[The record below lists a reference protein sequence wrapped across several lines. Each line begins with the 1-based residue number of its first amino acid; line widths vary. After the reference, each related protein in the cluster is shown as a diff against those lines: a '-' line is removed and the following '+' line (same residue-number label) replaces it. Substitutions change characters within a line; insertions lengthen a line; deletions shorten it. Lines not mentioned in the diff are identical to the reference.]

1 MMKPLIKIC
10 GINELKILNEL
21 IMIKEIDFIGF
32 IFYQDSLRNVSNN
45 LLQQLKDI
53 DLKEKRPVCVYV
65 NASRSLIEETSSY
78 FDNPVLQFHGD
89 ETNEFCK
96 SFNKDF
102 WKVIRVRDLSSIQKI
117 LEYHDASAILLENYE
132 KGKYGGTGKSFD
144 WHLLENI
151 KTLDMKII
159 VSGGI
164 NIKNVHNAININ
176 PWCIDINS
184 GVESSAGVK
193 DLKLINEILDIYNHE
208 I

>member
-21 IMIKEIDFIGF
+21 IMIEEIDFIGF

-117 LEYHDASAILLENYE
+117 SEYQDASAILLENYE

-193 DLKLINEILDIYNHE
+193 DLKLINEILEIYNHE

>member
-21 IMIKEIDFIGF
+21 ILIEEIDFIGF

-102 WKVIRVRDLSSIQKI
+102 WKVIRVRDLSSIQNI
-117 LEYHDASAILLENYE
+117 SEYHDASAILLENYE

>member
-21 IMIKEIDFIGF
+21 IMIEEIDFIGF

-102 WKVIRVRDLSSIQKI
+102 WKVIRVRDLSSIQNI
-117 LEYHDASAILLENYE
+117 SEYHDASAILLENYE

-184 GVESSAGVK
+184 GVESSEGVK

>member
-21 IMIKEIDFIGF
+21 IMIEEIDFIGF

-102 WKVIRVRDLSSIQKI
+102 WKVIRVRDLSSIQNI
-117 LEYHDASAILLENYE
+117 SEYHDASAILLENYE

-193 DLKLINEILDIYNHE
+193 DLKLINEILEIYNHE

>member
-21 IMIKEIDFIGF
+21 IMIEEIDFIGF

-102 WKVIRVRDLSSIQKI
+102 WKVIRVRDLSSIQNI
-117 LEYHDASAILLENYE
+117 SEYHDASAILLENYE